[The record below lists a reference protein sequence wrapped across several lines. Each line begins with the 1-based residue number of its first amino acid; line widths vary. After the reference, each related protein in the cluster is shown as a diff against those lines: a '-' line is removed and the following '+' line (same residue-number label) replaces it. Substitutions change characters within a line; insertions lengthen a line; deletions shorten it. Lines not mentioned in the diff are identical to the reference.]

1 MELNPIKTGADHRAA
16 LQEIERLWDAKEGTA
31 DGNRLETLMTMVE
44 AYEEAQFPMDIPE
57 PIEAIRFRLEQM

>member
-1 MELNPIKTGADHRAA
+1 VELNPIKTGADHRAA